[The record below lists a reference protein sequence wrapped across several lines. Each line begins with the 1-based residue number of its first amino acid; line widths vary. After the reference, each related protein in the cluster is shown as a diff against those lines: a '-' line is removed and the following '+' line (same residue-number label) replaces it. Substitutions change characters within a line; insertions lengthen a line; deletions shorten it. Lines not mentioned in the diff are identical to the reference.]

1 MRVVNFDKMGDQ
13 IRQSFSCTSFLCLFP
28 QTQADLEKES
38 SEQREHTATLNAQTA
53 RLIEEL
59 QSMLQAA
66 LQREKMATM
75 VREISAVGEDILT
88 STTSHVVPST
98 TTTATDRTATF
109 TSRPEGG
116 QSSQAHSFLSFTDV
130 YEQLIDMQ
138 FERLVSENAALKIK
152 LKMAELA
159 TTTAPT
165 ITVQ

>member
-1 MRVVNFDKMGDQ
+1 MGDQ
-13 IRQSFSCTSFLCLFP
+13 NILIYLLIIY
-28 QTQADLEKES
+28 QTQSELEKAT
-38 SEQREHTATLNAQTA
+38 SEQREHSATLNAQTA

-88 STTSHVVPST
+88 STTSHVVPSS
-98 TTTATDRTATF
+98 TTA
-109 TSRPEGG
+109 SGPEGGG
-116 QSSQAHSFLSFTDV
+116 QSSQANSFLSFADV

-138 FERLVSENAALKIK
+138 FERLVSENASLKIK

-165 ITVQ
+165 IAVQ